1 MAMVQG
7 HRNCR
12 TNKAMQSDG
21 EEGVAKVTIQN
32 IPPSHGIAVPFL
44 FAYRGNIRACSR
56 AAPVR
61 HGKRR
66 ADAFCVHAHSSLCK
80 ILGNPFCDNYPNCV
94 QSQGFNMKVQQRH
107 NTLEIAT
114 TKFGWVWEEFVGG
127 QDVTYQDCSFVLNVV
142 DLFWISAA
150 QSEISIAQAIENWI
164 AAPAPTQELEQIFNF
179 VREKL
184 IEFIKLHSLTYAEIN
199 FVIASTRYYDARL
212 ELDSERSDD

>member
-1 MAMVQG
+1 
-7 HRNCR
+7 
-12 TNKAMQSDG
+12 
-21 EEGVAKVTIQN
+21 
-32 IPPSHGIAVPFL
+32 
-44 FAYRGNIRACSR
+44 
-56 AAPVR
+56 
-61 HGKRR
+61 
-66 ADAFCVHAHSSLCK
+66 
-80 ILGNPFCDNYPNCV
+80 
-94 QSQGFNMKVQQRH
+94 MKVQQRH